1 MDLSILQSCLLLFQM
16 ICVVIVFAYLFTRS
30 HYFVEVLEHH
40 PVPGTQILLAI
51 IFGILS
57 IYGLSSGVNVYG
69 ATLTFRDLGPII
81 AGLLCGPYVGLGA
94 GLIGGAYRLT
104 MGGSNVMAAAA
115 GPVIAG
121 LFSGLVYLFN
131 KREFVSI
138 KAAVILTVIVES
150 FVSAIALVIRVMN
163 GAPPQELL
171 KIILNIALPMI
182 VLTAIAVGIFSFIVH
197 NLVNERR
204 VQREKESLE
213 REIARKD
220 AELQIAAEI
229 QKSFL
234 PDVIPQIEGF
244 EIGGTSI
251 PAKEVGGDFFYVMP
265 FEVIP
270 FNKQR
275 MGVMIA
281 DVSGKGV
288 PAALFMALSRIVIR
302 VSATWFSRSS
312 EAIAFANPIISRDSK
327 TGMFVTVFYGVLDN
341 ASHTFTYVNAGHNPP
356 LLLRAGS
363 DTAEELEA
371 TGIAIGAMDDATYEQ
386 KEVAL
391 AAGDVIVLYTD
402 GVTEAVNNREEMFEI
417 PRLMEV
423 ILRTRSRSAREM
435 VMAIIDAVNAFSV
448 NQPQYDD
455 ITLMVV
461 KVR

>member
-1 MDLSILQSCLLLFQM
+1 MDLSIFGSCVLLFQM

-30 HYFVEVLEHH
+30 KYFIEVLEHH
-40 PVPGTQILLAI
+40 PAIRTQVFLTLV
-51 IFGILS
+51 FGILS

-69 ATLTFRDLGPII
+69 ATLTFRDLGPVI
-81 AGLLCGPYVGLGA
+81 AGLLCGPFVGLGA
-94 GLIGGAYRLT
+94 GLIGGVYRLT
-104 MGGSNVMAAAA
+104 MGGSNVYAAAA

-121 LFSGLVYLFN
+121 LFTGLVWWYN

-138 KAAVILTVIVES
+138 RAAVVLTIIIES
-150 FVSAIALVIRVMN
+150 FVSALALVIRVMN
-163 GAPPQELL
+163 GASPQELM
-171 KIILNIALPMI
+171 KIILNVAFPMI
-182 VLTAIAVGIFSFIVH
+182 LLTAVAVGIFAFIIH

-204 VQREKESLE
+204 VQREKEALE

-234 PDVIPQIEGF
+234 PDIIPQIEGF
-244 EIGGTSI
+244 DIAGTSI
-251 PAKEVGGDFFYVMP
+251 PAKEVGGDFFDVMP

-312 EAIAFANPIISRDSK
+312 EAIAYANPIISRDSK

-341 ASHTFTYVNAGHNPP
+341 ATRNLTYVNAGHNPP
-356 LLLRAGS
+356 ILLRAGS
-363 DTAEELEA
+363 STAEELEA
-371 TGIAIGAMDDATYEQ
+371 TGIAIGAMDDAAYEQ
-386 KEVAL
+386 REVSL
-391 AAGDVIVLYTD
+391 ASGDVIVLYTD
-402 GVTEAVNNREEMFEI
+402 GVTEAVNDREEMFEI
-417 PRLMEV
+417 PRLMDV
-423 ILRTRSRSAREM
+423 IMRTREGSARGM
-435 VMAIIDAVNAFSV
+435 VEAIIAAVTEFSKG
-448 NQPQYDD
+448 QPQYDD

-461 KVR
+461 KVQ